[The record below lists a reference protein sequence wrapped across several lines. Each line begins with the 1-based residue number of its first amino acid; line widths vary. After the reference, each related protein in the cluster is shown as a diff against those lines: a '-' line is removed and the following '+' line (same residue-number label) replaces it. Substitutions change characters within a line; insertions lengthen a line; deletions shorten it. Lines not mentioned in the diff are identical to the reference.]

1 MNNEKIVRLTALV
14 KVSQEMRGDFE
25 KMTQELKVIAS
36 NEGPLKVLVYECY
49 FKHNDTVNYLIN
61 EAYADELAF
70 NAHLTLIS
78 PVAKKYDIQME
89 IIIFILSGTVAGET
103 IDGLSAAYGSKFE
116 YYNSRI

>member
-49 FKHNDTVNYLIN
+49 FKQDDSINYLIN

-89 IIIFILSGTVAGET
+89 VIIFILSGTVAGET
-103 IDGLSAAYGSKFE
+103 IDGFSAAYGSKFE

>member
-36 NEGPLKVLVYECY
+36 SEGPLKVLVYECY
-49 FKHNDTVNYLIN
+49 FNHNDADNYLIN

-70 NAHLTLIS
+70 NVHLTLIS
-78 PVAKKYDIQME
+78 PVAKKYNIQME
-89 IIIFILSGTVAGET
+89 VTVFILSGTVTGET
-103 IDGLSAAYGSKFE
+103 INDLSAAYGSKFE
-116 YYNSRI
+116 YYNSKI

>member
-14 KVSQEMRGDFE
+14 KVSEEMGADFE

-49 FKHNDTVNYLIN
+49 LRQNDSVNYLIN
-61 EAYADELAF
+61 EAYADESAF

-78 PVAKKYDIQME
+78 PVAKKYSIQME
-89 IIIFILSGTVAGET
+89 LTVFILSGTVTGET
-103 IDGLSAAYGSKFE
+103 INDLSAAYGSKFE
-116 YYNSRI
+116 YYNSKI